1 MADNAGE
8 EFGLKGRYDKGGTG
22 PRGREWVMGGPKEA
36 IGSMEGGKRDRVTVY
51 AGERDCERRGEVEGA
66 GVIGGATEGDEVVW
80 KDRAVLV

>member
-8 EFGLKGRYDKGGTG
+8 EFGLEGRYDKGGTG